1 MSRVLLLTALILPA
15 FTLAKPAVAQTVPP
29 APPTASPPDYQ
40 FGSFSVSANT
50 NQSNGSVNYQ
60 VNSSQLPSQGGT
72 APTSNHRSG
81 AGGRSCVGMTPD
93 QAGVQFVGTGM
104 SVAPLYQG
112 QQLPLVG
119 GVPASVSGDPADSTT
134 LSSAVEYIVVC
145 NGVPT
150 GYGLYVPGSSARPI
164 TFPGTPTTVAGWAQS
179 MAGSIVMPKVTIAT
193 SPIVKGLVRFPT
205 WFWATGYNGAPI
217 VETRNALGANIEVD
231 ATPISY
237 TWSFGDDSPPL
248 DSPSLGVPYPQTTG
262 SVVHN
267 YTATSS
273 GFAVSVTF
281 NLAMSYRVNGGPAI
295 PLPAI
300 QRTATLSYPV
310 YEINTIIVAR

>member
-1 MSRVLLLTALILPA
+1 MALFLALPA
-15 FTLAKPAVAQTVPP
+15 GASAQTPPPTP
-29 APPTASPPDYQ
+29 APLNLNQGNY
-40 FGSFSVSANT
+40 SVSAST
-50 NQSNGSVNYQ
+50 NQATGSVDYQ
-60 VNSSQLPSQGGT
+60 VDNTQLTSQGGT
-72 APTSNHRSG
+72 STSSHRSG
-81 AGGRSCVGMTPD
+81 SGGRSCVGMTPD

-119 GVPASVSGDPADSTT
+119 GVPASVSGDPANSLT
-134 LSSAVEYIVVC
+134 LSSAVEYIIVC

-150 GYGLYVPGSSARPI
+150 GYGLYVPGSSARPT
-164 TFPGTPTTVAGWAQS
+164 TFPGTPTTVAGVAQS
-179 MAGSIVMPKVTIAT
+179 VAGSIVMPKVTIAT
-193 SPIVKGLVRFPT
+193 SPVVKGLVNLPT
-205 WFWATGYNGAPI
+205 WFWATGYSGAPI
-217 VETRNALGANIEVD
+217 TETRNALGATIEVD

-237 TWSFGDDSPPL
+237 TWSFGDDSQPL

-262 SVVHN
+262 NVVHN
-267 YTATSS
+267 YAATSS

-281 NLAMSYRVNGGPAI
+281 NLAVSYRVNGGPAI

-300 QRTATLSYPV
+300 QRTANLSYPV